1 MNNYQEVTLEINKFI
16 SSLEDKNYENFKR
29 ELQEKIPNINFRD
42 LTDSNLVIISNSF
55 TKKMDTITDLEKEC
69 RSLIID
75 KETLEVICYTY
86 DDILYNQDAKDYIL
100 QNGLVDYSIQE
111 CFEGTLI
118 TFFNYDGKWNVATRQ
133 CLDARKSIW
142 SSNKS
147 YYELFLDCID
157 VTFEEFTSHLKP
169 ENNYYFVLVHHDNK
183 NIVDYSEY
191 FQNDKY
197 NEIIHVLTR
206 DRKTHH
212 DIDLSNTD
220 QWNINPNFKTPTRFA
235 QDDNVQT
242 QNLIK
247 YINNNDSLTVGI
259 PETHDNFNYLDNLNK
274 TVKLSLPVKCEGLV
288 VRFHHPETNKL
299 IILKFQTNPYQF
311 MSILKPNNNNIY
323 MSFLE
328 LYQQDLLKRHLEYF
342 PGNAKLTLDDVKES
356 YDTIGVVDASFKVIT
371 SELFEIFRY
380 LYDLRDCSHKNVDFY
395 KLLPNEYTVALYKIR
410 GIYYRKK
417 EKFIKCKQETQETE
431 ETEETEE
438 TDEIAKPETVYSD
451 TNQQYNHGLKIFDI
465 YNMIKKKYE
474 IKDLLKLFRAR
485 KILMATYQNLQT
497 EDAKIFNNLSHRCD
511 KVSIKMIAIFLNKMF
526 PKDPVLDTYT
536 KTYAKSTFR
545 KQPPSGV
552 SASI

>member
-1 MNNYQEVTLEINKFI
+1 
-16 SSLEDKNYENFKR
+16 
-29 ELQEKIPNINFRD
+29 
-42 LTDSNLVIISNSF
+42 
-55 TKKMDTITDLEKEC
+55 
-69 RSLIID
+69 
-75 KETLEVICYTY
+75 
-86 DDILYNQDAKDYIL
+86 
-100 QNGLVDYSIQE
+100 
-111 CFEGTLI
+111 
-118 TFFNYDGKWNVATRQ
+118 
-133 CLDARKSIW
+133 
-142 SSNKS
+142 
-147 YYELFLDCID
+147 
-157 VTFEEFTSHLKP
+157 
-169 ENNYYFVLVHHDNK
+169 
-183 NIVDYSEY
+183 
-191 FQNDKY
+191 
-197 NEIIHVLTR
+197 
-206 DRKTHH
+206 
-212 DIDLSNTD
+212 
-220 QWNINPNFKTPTRFA
+220 
-235 QDDNVQT
+235 
-242 QNLIK
+242 
-247 YINNNDSLTVGI
+247 
-259 PETHDNFNYLDNLNK
+259 
-274 TVKLSLPVKCEGLV
+274 
-288 VRFHHPETNKL
+288 
-299 IILKFQTNPYQF
+299 
-311 MSILKPNNNNIY
+311 